1 MSQFMSNPTG
11 AGFGNTMDPL
21 SNIARL
27 EERKKE
33 MARLEAEFAA
43 ARANA
48 RARRDAKAAE
58 NRPASVEAPP
68 TAPTA
73 ATTPNASTAASTGTA
88 PSDYDTLR
96 KAARERH
103 GSEIGRMNEF
113 ATSGGYVPPLASKR
127 AGQRL
132 DNELRRIAAI
142 EAQDKQKAA
151 VREKMIQRLNERQAA
166 QAARRAQIAAQ
177 RRAEN
182 TEMSDRAMDR
192 ARDLTQ
198 TTEGVNYA
206 AADQAGNRAYLDRL
220 LAQGYGDN
228 PPPSPA
234 PASSPSA
241 PLIEAAQRT
250 PTAAL
255 SNLAGI
261 YGNTPLVPEAQ
272 PPKAPAALYGN
283 EPLSPAASNPDFVGP
298 PVPSPAAPLVR
309 QPVTTDSQ
317 SFIPED
323 PSGLDL
329 IRQLSALTARPTQ
342 ASPRDTRTAGQVFVD
357 GFRRQPES
365 VRQYDLNLPIIGES
379 IRRNQNAQAEKLQ
392 DDRARADGVRKGP
405 IDETALA
412 QMREQ
417 AAQRRQSDS
426 LVDQRSAAPQPPAM
440 LSRRDLA
447 DTFNVQGPG
456 ADNALAQPAVAPA
469 PADEGFVGPPLPFL
483 REPQRPLNEL
493 LAELDP
499 AQRAAVEEQL
509 RLREMLSSL
518 GTVPSAPARQ
528 AATDDQALAQMR
540 QAVASRN
547 MSDSLID
554 QRSSGTGARPAL
566 NLQNASLN
574 PVIGRSA
581 EDLRRIEE
589 YVRMSRLLQE
599 QP

>member
-11 AGFGNTMDPL
+11 GGFGNTMDPL

-27 EERKKE
+27 EERKRE

-68 TAPTA
+68 ATPPTAPTA
-73 ATTPNASTAASTGTA
+73 ATTPNASTAASTGSA

-142 EAQDKQKAA
+142 EAQDKQRAA

-177 RRAEN
+177 RKIEN
-182 TEMSDRAMDR
+182 TDISDSAIDR
-192 ARDLTQ
+192 ARNLTQ
-198 TTEGVNYA
+198 TTQGVNYA

-220 LAQGYGDN
+220 LAQGYGDK
-228 PPPSPA
+228 P
-234 PASSPSA
+234 SPSA
-241 PLIEAAQRT
+241 PLIEAAKRT

-283 EPLSPAASNPDFVGP
+283 EPLSPAASDPDFVGP
-298 PVPSPAAPLVR
+298 PIPSPAAPLVR

-342 ASPRDTRTAGQVFVD
+342 ASPRDTRTAGQKFVD
-357 GFRRQPES
+357 AARRQPEE
-365 VRQYDLNLPIIGES
+365 VVQYDQNLPIINES
-379 IRRNQNAQAEKLQ
+379 IRRNQEAQAEKLQ
-392 DDRARADGVRKGP
+392 DDRARAYGVRKSP

-412 QMREQ
+412 QMRDQ
-417 AAQRRQSDS
+417 VAQRRQSDS

-447 DTFNVQGPG
+447 DTFNVPGPG
-456 ADNALAQPAVAPA
+456 VDNTLAQPTPAPA
-469 PADEGFVGPPLPFL
+469 PVDEGFVGPPLPFL

-528 AATDDQALAQMR
+528 AATDEQALAQMR
-540 QAVASRN
+540 QAVANRN
-547 MSDSLID
+547 MSDSLFD
-554 QRSSGTGARPAL
+554 QRSSGAGARPAL